1 MGFLNWFQKS
11 ETTASEDT
19 QLSLIDNSQPLRG
32 RVDGGTVRREFTK
45 TISDKG
51 GSKDTHADAT
61 ETMTRSLFGCGTD
74 DLYQGTGGRKG
85 DRTTLPQDAQTAYI
99 VGETAATHELKA
111 TPIAGNKQQKHQ
123 QIVDTVE
130 NATNKTRGI
139 FPWNW

>member
-11 ETTASEDT
+11 EDTTSEDT

-32 RVDGGTVRREFTK
+32 RVDGASIRKEFTK
-45 TISDKG
+45 TIRDKG
-51 GSKDTHADAT
+51 GDKDTHAEST

-74 DLYQGTGGRKG
+74 ELYKGTGGRKG
-85 DRTTLPQDAQTAYI
+85 DRTTLPHDAQAAYM
-99 VGETAATHELKA
+99 VGETAASHQLKA

-130 NATNKTRGI
+130 DASNRTKGI